1 MSEENKSNQE
11 AVSPF
16 LIPASIIAAGVI
28 IAVAVMYSGGVD
40 FGGKK
45 ETKTQSPVA
54 ETGEA
59 DALLGVIDGD
69 QVLGN
74 PTAPVTF
81 VEFGDFQ
88 CPFCGRFYST
98 TEKQLIDK
106 YVKTGKV
113 KFIWRDFA
121 FLGQE
126 SFDAAVAARCAG
138 EHGKFWEYHNYL
150 FEHQNGENEGAFS
163 VANLKNFAKNLGL
176 DSGQFNSCLD
186 SNKYLDAVQKETEL
200 GRQLGV
206 DGTPS
211 SFVNGVHITG
221 ALPFAQFEQVI
232 LDALK

>member
-1 MSEENKSNQE
+1 MKN
-11 AVSPF
+11 SPL
-16 LIPASIIAAGVI
+16 LIPASIIVSGVI

-40 FGGKK
+40 LGGKK
-45 ETKTQSPVA
+45 TDEKKQLSA
-54 ETGEA
+54 ESAGEA
-59 DALLGVIDGD
+59 SALLGVVGGD
-69 QVLGN
+69 QVLGS
-74 PTAPVTF
+74 PSASVTF
-81 VEFGDFQ
+81 IEFGDFQ

-98 TEKQLIDK
+98 TEKELKEK

-126 SFDAAVAARCAG
+126 SFDSAVAARCAG
-138 EHGKFWEYHNYL
+138 EQGKFWEYHNYL

-163 VANLKNFAKNLGL
+163 VANLKNFAKILNL
-176 DSGQFNSCLD
+176 DASQFNSCLD
-186 SNKYLDAVQKETEL
+186 SSKFLSAVQKETEL

-211 SFVNGVHITG
+211 SFINGVHITG
-221 ALPFAQFEQVI
+221 AVPFAQFEQVI